1 MVAHAP
7 QRHGRLVPL
16 RIEHTIEIDRPV
28 DEVFSFLADPENLPR
43 WQSGLLEVRRE
54 PGPSGVGARHLEVR
68 SMLGKRI
75 EQTLE
80 VTALDP
86 GAQFDLAVVQGPVQL
101 TVRHTFERT
110 DTGTRVSIVGEGD
123 PGALFAFA
131 APVIARAIKRQS
143 QADFQ
148 RLKTVLESDRS

>member
-1 MVAHAP
+1 MVAHAAP
-7 QRHGRLVPL
+7 RQGRLARL
-16 RIEHTIEIDRPV
+16 RIEHTIEIGRPV
-28 DEVFSFLADPENLPR
+28 DEVFSFLADPDNLPQ

-54 PGPSGVGARHLEVR
+54 PGSSGVGARHLEVR

-86 GAQFDLAVVQGPVQL
+86 GSRLDLAVVQGPVQL
-101 TVRHTFERT
+101 TVRHTFEPT
-110 DTGTRVSIVGEGD
+110 DAGTRVSIVGEGD
-123 PGALFAFA
+123 PGGLFAFA

-148 RLKTVLESDRS
+148 RLKTVLESDHS